1 MVLAWGIIAPGL
13 IATGRAVG
21 MPTSEEFPLVSYQAM
36 SFEEAEAYAKSPSPR
51 YWLLWPGVLIMMVYS
66 FVELFFSLGPSSRNL
81 VAVISIHYP
90 GVRSRFV
97 SLPC

>member
-13 IATGRAVG
+13 IATCRAVG

-51 YWLLWPGVLIMMVYS
+51 YWLLWPGVLMMLVYS
-66 FVELFFSLGPSSRNL
+66 VRHDES
-81 VAVISIHYP
+81 ISMAIF
-90 GVRSRFV
+90 RLTLR
-97 SLPC
+97 